1 MSVDHEGDEYVYVQ
15 LASILRERIRS
26 GDLPPGRALPSARL
40 LSQQYEVA
48 IGTVKKAI
56 ELLRAEGL
64 VRTVI
69 GRGIFVSRPDGQ
81 LRPAD
86 HGSSCPDLRHGRSER
101 NRGSRSRRVSAS
113 TIARPASRRWSSLP
127 WLRAVDPALWSRA
140 AREPALG
147 RPRRRGCQREC
158 RRRQGCG

>member
-1 MSVDHEGDEYVYVQ
+1 MASLRLSQVTGGGYCLSMSVDHEGDEYVYVQ

-69 GRGIFVSRPDGQ
+69 GRGIFVTRPDGQ
-81 LRPAD
+81 
-86 HGSSCPDLRHGRSER
+86 
-101 NRGSRSRRVSAS
+101 
-113 TIARPASRRWSSLP
+113 
-127 WLRAVDPALWSRA
+127 
-140 AREPALG
+140 
-147 RPRRRGCQREC
+147 
-158 RRRQGCG
+158 

>member
-48 IGTVKKAI
+48 IGTVTKAI

-69 GRGIFVSRPDGQ
+69 GRGIFVTRPGTPEP
-81 LRPAD
+81 PA
-86 HGSSCPDLRHGRSER
+86 G
-101 NRGSRSRRVSAS
+101 
-113 TIARPASRRWSSLP
+113 
-127 WLRAVDPALWSRA
+127 
-140 AREPALG
+140 
-147 RPRRRGCQREC
+147 
-158 RRRQGCG
+158 

>member
-56 ELLRAEGL
+56 ELLRSEGL

-69 GRGIFVSRPDGQ
+69 GRGIFVSRPNGQ
-81 LRPAD
+81 LRPASTARPLRTCATAGSRGGGCGDRLPVFQQDRRGRADAVGEPGSLRVVAGHPRHGGPLD
-86 HGSSCPDLRHGRSER
+86 HGTTSS
-101 NRGSRSRRVSAS
+101 
-113 TIARPASRRWSSLP
+113 
-127 WLRAVDPALWSRA
+127 
-140 AREPALG
+140 
-147 RPRRRGCQREC
+147 
-158 RRRQGCG
+158 